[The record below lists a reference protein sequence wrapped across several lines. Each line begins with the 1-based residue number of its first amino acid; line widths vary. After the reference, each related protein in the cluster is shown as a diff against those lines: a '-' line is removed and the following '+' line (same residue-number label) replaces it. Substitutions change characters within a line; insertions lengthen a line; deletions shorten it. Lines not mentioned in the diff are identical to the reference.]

1 MKAITIIMKKAEEFN
16 SNDNMLGE
24 IIQKQLSVKTI
35 KYCYVHT
42 CKHTHTHMKIQ
53 NNTISTRRVLYLHLF
68 KMTFE

>member
-35 KYCYVHT
+35 K
-42 CKHTHTHMKIQ
+42 
-53 NNTISTRRVLYLHLF
+53 L
-68 KMTFE
+68 

>member
-35 KYCYVHT
+35 KYCYVQT
-42 CKHTHTHMKIQ
+42 CTHT
-53 NNTISTRRVLYLHLF
+53 NTYEDTKQYYLNISVLL
-68 KMTFE
+68 TFI

>member
-24 IIQKQLSVKTI
+24 IIQKQLPAKTI

-42 CKHTHTHMKIQ
+42 CKHTHTYEDTKQ
-53 NNTISTRRVLYLHLF
+53 YYFNKKSALL
-68 KMTFE
+68 TFI